1 MRPHSKG
8 SHGEFCINENYINES
23 IFKSY
28 YYKLITLCITKVNG
42 GINVVRVA
50 TLKREQTEL
59 LDQKP
64 RQLLCPGCGC
74 SGPSSFG
81 SWVKPAGDP
90 GFLSSY
96 CVTLFL
102 ET

>member
-28 YYKLITLCITKVNG
+28 YCKLIALCITKVNG

-50 TLKREQTEL
+50 TLKRE
-59 LDQKP
+59 
-64 RQLLCPGCGC
+64 
-74 SGPSSFG
+74 
-81 SWVKPAGDP
+81 
-90 GFLSSY
+90 
-96 CVTLFL
+96 
-102 ET
+102 